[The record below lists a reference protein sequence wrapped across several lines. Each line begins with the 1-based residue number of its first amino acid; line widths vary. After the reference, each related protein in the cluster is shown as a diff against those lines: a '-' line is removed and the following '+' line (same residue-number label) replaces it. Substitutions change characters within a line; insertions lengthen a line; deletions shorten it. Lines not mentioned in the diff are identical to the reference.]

1 MNEKDQP
8 VKLERQLGLFDSS
21 MMVIGIV
28 IGSGIF
34 MTTGLMADVL
44 PSASLILIV
53 WILGGM
59 QMIAGALTFAELGA
73 AMPKAGGQY
82 VYLREA
88 YGPLSAFLFGWVAFS
103 AYVTGTN
110 AALAVAIAEHLGSFY
125 PNLSTHSNLVIIGN
139 FGLSLGQLVALSLLV
154 VLSVINYLGIVFGK
168 WVQNIFT
175 VLKIGSILLFAL
187 AGIFISTGNQI
198 NFSFNPTGM
207 DFGSII
213 IGIGI
218 ALVAV
223 NWTVG
228 GWEYVTFT
236 AGEIKNPKRNLPLAL
251 FIGTLVILVLY
262 LLINITYL
270 KALPMNALAGEI
282 KVGEATAKAL
292 YGQDIAG
299 LFTIVVIISMFGAL
313 NGNILVGARV
323 TYAMAKDN
331 LFFPSAAKVHPKN
344 HTPGNAI
351 IIQGVWSSILAL
363 SGTFEELI
371 TLVVFVNFMMWIA
384 AASTVFVLRKKQP
397 DLDRPYK
404 VWGYPYVPAFFI
416 LFSTAIMINTFF
428 TAPAQSFLGLGLTLL
443 GVPVYLFWRKNILS
457 RPFNQTKS

>member
-88 YGPLSAFLFGWVAFS
+88 YGPLPAFLFGWVAFS

-110 AALAVAIAEHLGSFY
+110 AAIAVAIAEHLGTFY
-125 PNLSTHSNLVIIGN
+125 PSFSTHSNIVSIGN
-139 FGLSLGQLVALSLLV
+139 FTFSSGQLVALSLLV
-154 VLSVINYLGIVFGK
+154 VLSVINYLGIFFGK

-213 IGIGI
+213 IGIGV

-236 AGEIKNPKRNLPLAL
+236 AGEIKNPKKNLPLAL

-282 KVGEATAKAL
+282 KVGEATARAL
-292 YGQDIAG
+292 YGQGIAG
-299 LFTIVVIISMFGAL
+299 LFTLVMIISMFGAL

-351 IIQGVWSSILAL
+351 IIQGVWSGILAL

-443 GVPVYLFWRKNILS
+443 GVPAYLFWRKNILS

>member
-125 PNLSTHSNLVIIGN
+125 PNLSTHSNLVNIGN
-139 FGLSLGQLVALSLLV
+139 FGLSLGQLVALSLLA

-292 YGQDIAG
+292 YGQGIAG

>member
-73 AMPKAGGQY
+73 AMPKVGGQY

-125 PNLSTHSNLVIIGN
+125 PNLSTHSNLVNIGN
-139 FGLSLGQLVALSLLV
+139 FGLSLGQLVALSLLA

-223 NWTVG
+223 NWAVG

-292 YGQDIAG
+292 YGQGIAG

>member
-1 MNEKDQP
+1 MNEKGRH
-8 VKLERQLGLFDSS
+8 VKLKRQLGLFDSS

-34 MTTGLMADVL
+34 MTTGLMADAL

-53 WILGGM
+53 WVLGGI

-73 AMPKAGGQY
+73 AMPRAGGQY

-88 YGPLSAFLFGWVAFS
+88 FGHLPAFLFGWVAFS

-110 AALAVAIAEHLGSFY
+110 AAIAVAIAEHLGSFY
-125 PNLSTHSNLVIIGN
+125 PILSTNSNLVNIGN
-139 FGLSLGQLVALSLLV
+139 FGLSVGQLVAVSLLV
-154 VLSVINYLGIVFGK
+154 VLSVVNYLGVILGK

-187 AGIFISTGNQI
+187 AGIFISTGNHI
-198 NFSFNPTGM
+198 NFSLNPTGM
-207 DFGSII
+207 GFGSII
-213 IGIGI
+213 TGIGI

-299 LFTIVVIISMFGAL
+299 LFIIVVIISMFGAL

-371 TLVVFVNFMMWIA
+371 TLVVFVNFMMWIT

-404 VWGYPYVPAFFI
+404 VWGYPYIPAFFI
-416 LFSTAIMINTFF
+416 LLSTAIMINIFF
-428 TAPAQSFLGLGLTLL
+428 TSPAQSFLGIGLTLI
-443 GVPVYLFWRKNILS
+443 GVPAYLFWK
-457 RPFNQTKS
+457 K